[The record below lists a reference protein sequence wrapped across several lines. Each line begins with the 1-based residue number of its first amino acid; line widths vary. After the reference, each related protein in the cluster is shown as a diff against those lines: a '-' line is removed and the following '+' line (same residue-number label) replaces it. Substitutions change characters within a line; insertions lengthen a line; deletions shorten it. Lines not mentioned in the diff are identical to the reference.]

1 MIKLE
6 NERLRRQ
13 KELARLF
20 FEMGMSEDL
29 VLRVSGLTKEQLHEV
44 DNKDQNSYNKQDKNT
59 TKNNSYLEPRD

>member
-1 MIKLE
+1 MDS
-6 NERLRRQ
+6 ERLRRQ

-29 VLRVSGLTKEQLHEV
+29 VLRVSGLTAEQLHSIDKKEP
-44 DNKDQNSYNKQDKNT
+44 KSYNKPVEKN